1 MKKIALL
8 LATLLVVS
16 ACSIPKNPKVS
27 FGKKCEQNGDK
38 ITYSYVWIYD
48 KNIGLPANEEQCAA
62 LPSKEKK

>member
-1 MKKIALL
+1 MKNIAILL
-8 LATLLVVS
+8 TTLFIVS
-16 ACSIPKNPKVS
+16 ACSIKEPKIA

-62 LPSKEKK
+62 LPSKDKK

>member
-1 MKKIALL
+1 MKNIAILL
-8 LATLLVVS
+8 TTLFIVS
-16 ACSIPKNPKVS
+16 ACSIKEPRVA

-48 KNIGLPANEEQCAA
+48 KNIGLSADEEQCAA